1 MINRELILSYLGC
14 PLPVYCHDSLP
25 STNDRAKE
33 LARQGTAQG
42 TLVIAGTQTRG
53 HGMRGRSFLSPEG
66 GLYMS
71 LVVDGGG
78 ILPGLLTTLAAVAA
92 ARAIREVSGH
102 VLGIKWVNDLLF
114 EGKKAGGI
122 LTEALATEDG
132 TMRQVIGI
140 GVNTGISPFP
150 GQYAGLSGPGE
161 TYPRERL
168 AALIADHLLSGLAR
182 IPGHM
187 DEYRSLC
194 QTVGRQVSFLNGD
207 EQKQGLAVGIG
218 EDGAL
223 LVDTRGGLLRLTAG
237 DVSVLS
243 AE

>member
-1 MINRELILSYLGC
+1 MISRELILSYLDC
-14 PLPVYCHDSLP
+14 NLPVYCHDSLP
-25 STNDRAKE
+25 STNDMAKE

-42 TLVIAGTQTRG
+42 TLVIAGTQTKGR
-53 HGMRGRSFLSPEG
+53 GMRGRSFISPEG

-92 ARAIREVSGH
+92 VRAVRETSGH
-102 VLGIKWVNDLLF
+102 VLGIKWVNDLLL

-122 LTEALATEDG
+122 LTEALTTDDG
-132 TMRQVIGI
+132 KMRQVIGI
-140 GVNTGISPFP
+140 GINTGVSPYP
-150 GQYAGLSGPGE
+150 GQYAGLSGPE
-161 TYPRERL
+161 EAYPRERL
-168 AALIADHLLSGLAR
+168 AALMTGHLLNGLAK

-187 DEYRSLC
+187 DEYRALC
-194 QTVGRQVSFLNGD
+194 QTVGRQVNFVDGD

-218 EDGAL
+218 DDGAL
-223 LVDTRGGLLRLTAG
+223 LVDTPDGLLRLTAG
-237 DVSVLS
+237 DVSVLP